1 LPPSS
6 STPREAVIDT
16 NVLLDWLVFRDPAV
30 APLTDALAAGTLHWV
45 ATEAML
51 DELRHVLGRPPL
63 LARRPEHVEDAIARF
78 CQRVDPPPAAP
89 ARLLCTDP
97 DDQKF
102 IDLALH
108 RGSPW
113 LVSRD
118 RALLKLRRRALA
130 HGVQVCQPAAWDPAT
145 TPVSA
150 EVRTSP

>member
-1 LPPSS
+1 M
-6 STPREAVIDT
+6 IDT
-16 NVLLDWLVFRDPAV
+16 NVLLDWMVFDDPAV
-30 APLTDALAAGTLHWV
+30 ARLAAAVAAGTLHWV

-63 LARRPEHVEDAIARF
+63 QARRPEHLEDVVARF

-145 TPVSA
+145 APVSA
-150 EVRTSP
+150 PFRISP